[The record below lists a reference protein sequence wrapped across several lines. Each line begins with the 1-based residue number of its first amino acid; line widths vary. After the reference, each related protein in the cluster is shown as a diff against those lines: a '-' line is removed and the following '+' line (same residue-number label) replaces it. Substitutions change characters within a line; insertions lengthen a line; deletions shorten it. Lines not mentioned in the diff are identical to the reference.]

1 MVSNRITEGVGKK
14 IVEAL
19 KQQSDIEI
27 QNVVENPVPVAEEHP
42 APAEDEII
50 YNEEEPIYE
59 TTNEEVVVNQ
69 ENTEEEPVKEN
80 YDNYLKLLMLI
91 QEELPEILNE
101 VYMLLITLINDK
113 KLNKV
118 ATRKSLATITKD
130 NKMFIVTFNII
141 LLNDLEKK
149 KNDK

>member
-1 MVSNRITEGVGKK
+1 MKLLIEITNEK
-14 IVEAL
+14 EQ
-19 KQQSDIEI
+19 KQGYDIEI
-27 QNVVENPVPVAEEHP
+27 
-42 APAEDEII
+42 
-50 YNEEEPIYE
+50 
-59 TTNEEVVVNQ
+59 
-69 ENTEEEPVKEN
+69 KEN

-141 LLNDLEKK
+141 LLNDLEKE
-149 KNDK
+149 KNNK

>member
-1 MVSNRITEGVGKK
+1 MKLLIEITNEK
-14 IVEAL
+14 EQ
-19 KQQSDIEI
+19 KQGYDIEI
-27 QNVVENPVPVAEEHP
+27 
-42 APAEDEII
+42 
-50 YNEEEPIYE
+50 
-59 TTNEEVVVNQ
+59 
-69 ENTEEEPVKEN
+69 KEN
-80 YDNYLKLLMLI
+80 YDNYIKLLMLI

-113 KLNKV
+113 KLNKI

-141 LLNDLEKK
+141 LLNDLEKE

>member
-1 MVSNRITEGVGKK
+1 MK
-14 IVEAL
+14 L
-19 KQQSDIEI
+19 LIEI
-27 QNVVENPVPVAEEHP
+27 
-42 APAEDEII
+42 
-50 YNEEEPIYE
+50 
-59 TTNEEVVVNQ
+59 TNEKEQ
-69 ENTEEEPVKEN
+69 KQSYDIDVKEN

-101 VYMLLITLINDK
+101 VYMLLVTLINDK

-141 LLNDLEKK
+141 LLNDLEKE

>member
-1 MVSNRITEGVGKK
+1 MKLLIEIKNEK
-14 IVEAL
+14 EQ
-19 KQQSDIEI
+19 KQAYDIEI
-27 QNVVENPVPVAEEHP
+27 
-42 APAEDEII
+42 
-50 YNEEEPIYE
+50 
-59 TTNEEVVVNQ
+59 
-69 ENTEEEPVKEN
+69 KEN

-118 ATRKSLATITKD
+118 AARKSLATITKD
-130 NKMFIVTFNII
+130 NKMLIVTFNII
-141 LLNDLEKK
+141 LLNDLEKE

>member
-1 MVSNRITEGVGKK
+1 MK
-14 IVEAL
+14 L
-19 KQQSDIEI
+19 LIEI
-27 QNVVENPVPVAEEHP
+27 
-42 APAEDEII
+42 
-50 YNEEEPIYE
+50 
-59 TTNEEVVVNQ
+59 TNEKEQ
-69 ENTEEEPVKEN
+69 KQSYDIDVKEN
-80 YDNYLKLLMLI
+80 YDNYLKLLSII

-141 LLNDLEKK
+141 LLNDLEKE
-149 KNDK
+149 KNGK

>member
-1 MVSNRITEGVGKK
+1 MKLLIEITNE
-14 IVEAL
+14 
-19 KQQSDIEI
+19 KQQKQGYDIEI
-27 QNVVENPVPVAEEHP
+27 
-42 APAEDEII
+42 
-50 YNEEEPIYE
+50 
-59 TTNEEVVVNQ
+59 
-69 ENTEEEPVKEN
+69 KEN

-141 LLNDLEKK
+141 LLNDLEKE
-149 KNDK
+149 KNNK

>member
-1 MVSNRITEGVGKK
+1 MK
-14 IVEAL
+14 L
-19 KQQSDIEI
+19 LIEI
-27 QNVVENPVPVAEEHP
+27 
-42 APAEDEII
+42 
-50 YNEEEPIYE
+50 
-59 TTNEEVVVNQ
+59 TNEKEQ
-69 ENTEEEPVKEN
+69 KQGYDIDVKEN
-80 YDNYLKLLMLI
+80 YDNYLKLLFII

-141 LLNDLEKK
+141 LLNDLEKE

>member
-1 MVSNRITEGVGKK
+1 MKLLIEITNE
-14 IVEAL
+14 
-19 KQQSDIEI
+19 KQQKQGYDIDI
-27 QNVVENPVPVAEEHP
+27 
-42 APAEDEII
+42 
-50 YNEEEPIYE
+50 
-59 TTNEEVVVNQ
+59 
-69 ENTEEEPVKEN
+69 KEN
-80 YDNYLKLLMLI
+80 YDNYLKLLSII

-118 ATRKSLATITKD
+118 AARKSLATITKD

-141 LLNDLEKK
+141 LLNDLEKE

>member
-1 MVSNRITEGVGKK
+1 MKLLIEITNE
-14 IVEAL
+14 
-19 KQQSDIEI
+19 KQQKQGYDIEI
-27 QNVVENPVPVAEEHP
+27 
-42 APAEDEII
+42 
-50 YNEEEPIYE
+50 
-59 TTNEEVVVNQ
+59 
-69 ENTEEEPVKEN
+69 KEN

-141 LLNDLEKK
+141 LLNDLEKE

>member
-1 MVSNRITEGVGKK
+1 MK
-14 IVEAL
+14 L
-19 KQQSDIEI
+19 LIEI
-27 QNVVENPVPVAEEHP
+27 
-42 APAEDEII
+42 
-50 YNEEEPIYE
+50 
-59 TTNEEVVVNQ
+59 TNEKEQ
-69 ENTEEEPVKEN
+69 KQGYDIDVKEN
-80 YDNYLKLLMLI
+80 YDNYLKLLYII

-141 LLNDLEKK
+141 LLNDLEKE
-149 KNDK
+149 KNNK

>member
-1 MVSNRITEGVGKK
+1 MKLLIEIKNEK
-14 IVEAL
+14 EQ
-19 KQQSDIEI
+19 KQSYDIEI
-27 QNVVENPVPVAEEHP
+27 
-42 APAEDEII
+42 
-50 YNEEEPIYE
+50 
-59 TTNEEVVVNQ
+59 
-69 ENTEEEPVKEN
+69 KEN

-118 ATRKSLATITKD
+118 AARKSLATITKD
-130 NKMFIVTFNII
+130 NKMLIVTFNII
-141 LLNDLEKK
+141 LLNDSEKE

>member
-1 MVSNRITEGVGKK
+1 MKLLIEITNEK
-14 IVEAL
+14 EQ
-19 KQQSDIEI
+19 KQGYDIEI
-27 QNVVENPVPVAEEHP
+27 
-42 APAEDEII
+42 
-50 YNEEEPIYE
+50 
-59 TTNEEVVVNQ
+59 
-69 ENTEEEPVKEN
+69 KEN
-80 YDNYLKLLMLI
+80 YDNYLKLLYII

-141 LLNDLEKK
+141 LLNDLEKE

>member
-1 MVSNRITEGVGKK
+1 MK
-14 IVEAL
+14 L
-19 KQQSDIEI
+19 LIEI
-27 QNVVENPVPVAEEHP
+27 
-42 APAEDEII
+42 
-50 YNEEEPIYE
+50 
-59 TTNEEVVVNQ
+59 TNEKEQ
-69 ENTEEEPVKEN
+69 KQGYDIDVKEN
-80 YDNYLKLLMLI
+80 YDNYLKLLSII

-118 ATRKSLATITKD
+118 ATRKSIATITKD

-141 LLNDLEKK
+141 LLNDLEKE

>member
-1 MVSNRITEGVGKK
+1 MK
-14 IVEAL
+14 L
-19 KQQSDIEI
+19 LIEI
-27 QNVVENPVPVAEEHP
+27 
-42 APAEDEII
+42 
-50 YNEEEPIYE
+50 
-59 TTNEEVVVNQ
+59 TNEKEQ
-69 ENTEEEPVKEN
+69 KQGYDIDVKEN
-80 YDNYLKLLMLI
+80 YDNYLKLLYII

-141 LLNDLEKK
+141 LLNDLEKE

>member
-1 MVSNRITEGVGKK
+1 MKLLIEITNEK
-14 IVEAL
+14 EQ
-19 KQQSDIEI
+19 KQGYDIEI
-27 QNVVENPVPVAEEHP
+27 
-42 APAEDEII
+42 
-50 YNEEEPIYE
+50 
-59 TTNEEVVVNQ
+59 
-69 ENTEEEPVKEN
+69 KEN
-80 YDNYLKLLMLI
+80 YDNYIKLLMLI

-113 KLNKV
+113 KLHKV

-141 LLNDLEKK
+141 LLNDLEKE

>member
-1 MVSNRITEGVGKK
+1 MKLLIEITNEK
-14 IVEAL
+14 EQ
-19 KQQSDIEI
+19 KQGYDIEI
-27 QNVVENPVPVAEEHP
+27 
-42 APAEDEII
+42 
-50 YNEEEPIYE
+50 
-59 TTNEEVVVNQ
+59 
-69 ENTEEEPVKEN
+69 KEN

-118 ATRKSLATITKD
+118 AARKSLATITKD
-130 NKMFIVTFNII
+130 NKMLIVTFNII
-141 LLNDLEKK
+141 LLNDSEKE

>member
-1 MVSNRITEGVGKK
+1 MKLLIEITNE
-14 IVEAL
+14 
-19 KQQSDIEI
+19 KQQKQGYDIEI
-27 QNVVENPVPVAEEHP
+27 
-42 APAEDEII
+42 
-50 YNEEEPIYE
+50 
-59 TTNEEVVVNQ
+59 
-69 ENTEEEPVKEN
+69 KEN
-80 YDNYLKLLMLI
+80 YDNYLKLLYII

-118 ATRKSLATITKD
+118 AARKSLATITKD

-141 LLNDLEKK
+141 LLNDLEKE

>member
-1 MVSNRITEGVGKK
+1 MKLLIEITNEK
-14 IVEAL
+14 EQ
-19 KQQSDIEI
+19 KQGYDIEI
-27 QNVVENPVPVAEEHP
+27 
-42 APAEDEII
+42 
-50 YNEEEPIYE
+50 
-59 TTNEEVVVNQ
+59 
-69 ENTEEEPVKEN
+69 KEN
-80 YDNYLKLLMLI
+80 YNNYLKLLMLI

-141 LLNDLEKK
+141 LLNDLEKE

>member
-1 MVSNRITEGVGKK
+1 MKLLIEITNE
-14 IVEAL
+14 
-19 KQQSDIEI
+19 KQQKQGYDIDI
-27 QNVVENPVPVAEEHP
+27 
-42 APAEDEII
+42 
-50 YNEEEPIYE
+50 
-59 TTNEEVVVNQ
+59 
-69 ENTEEEPVKEN
+69 KEN
-80 YDNYLKLLMLI
+80 YDNYIKLLMLI

-118 ATRKSLATITKD
+118 ATRKSLATVTKD

-141 LLNDLEKK
+141 LLNDLEKE

>member
-1 MVSNRITEGVGKK
+1 MKLLIEITNEK
-14 IVEAL
+14 EQ
-19 KQQSDIEI
+19 KQGYDIEI
-27 QNVVENPVPVAEEHP
+27 
-42 APAEDEII
+42 
-50 YNEEEPIYE
+50 
-59 TTNEEVVVNQ
+59 
-69 ENTEEEPVKEN
+69 KEN
-80 YDNYLKLLMLI
+80 YDNYLKLLSII

-141 LLNDLEKK
+141 LLNDLEKE

>member
-1 MVSNRITEGVGKK
+1 MKLLIEITNE
-14 IVEAL
+14 
-19 KQQSDIEI
+19 KQQKQGYDIDI
-27 QNVVENPVPVAEEHP
+27 
-42 APAEDEII
+42 
-50 YNEEEPIYE
+50 
-59 TTNEEVVVNQ
+59 
-69 ENTEEEPVKEN
+69 KEN
-80 YDNYLKLLMLI
+80 YNNYLKLLFII

-141 LLNDLEKK
+141 LLNDLEKE
-149 KNDK
+149 KNNK

>member
-1 MVSNRITEGVGKK
+1 MKLLIEITNE
-14 IVEAL
+14 
-19 KQQSDIEI
+19 KQQKQGYDIEI
-27 QNVVENPVPVAEEHP
+27 
-42 APAEDEII
+42 
-50 YNEEEPIYE
+50 
-59 TTNEEVVVNQ
+59 
-69 ENTEEEPVKEN
+69 KEN
-80 YDNYLKLLMLI
+80 YDNYLKLLYII

-149 KNDK
+149 KNNK

>member
-1 MVSNRITEGVGKK
+1 MK
-14 IVEAL
+14 L
-19 KQQSDIEI
+19 LIEI
-27 QNVVENPVPVAEEHP
+27 
-42 APAEDEII
+42 
-50 YNEEEPIYE
+50 
-59 TTNEEVVVNQ
+59 TNEKEQ
-69 ENTEEEPVKEN
+69 KQGYDIDVKEN
-80 YDNYLKLLMLI
+80 YDNYLKLLSII

-141 LLNDLEKK
+141 LI
-149 KNDK
+149 KNQAEEIK

>member
-1 MVSNRITEGVGKK
+1 MK
-14 IVEAL
+14 L
-19 KQQSDIEI
+19 LIEI
-27 QNVVENPVPVAEEHP
+27 
-42 APAEDEII
+42 
-50 YNEEEPIYE
+50 
-59 TTNEEVVVNQ
+59 TNEKEQ
-69 ENTEEEPVKEN
+69 KQGYDIDIKEN
-80 YDNYLKLLMLI
+80 YDNYLKLLMII
-91 QEELPEILNE
+91 QEEIPEILNE

-141 LLNDLEKK
+141 LLNDLEKE

>member
-1 MVSNRITEGVGKK
+1 MK
-14 IVEAL
+14 L
-19 KQQSDIEI
+19 LIEI
-27 QNVVENPVPVAEEHP
+27 
-42 APAEDEII
+42 
-50 YNEEEPIYE
+50 
-59 TTNEEVVVNQ
+59 TNEKEQ
-69 ENTEEEPVKEN
+69 KQGYDIDVKEN
-80 YDNYLKLLMLI
+80 YDNYLKLLYII

-101 VYMLLITLINDK
+101 VYMLLITLLNDK

-141 LLNDLEKK
+141 LLNDLEKE

>member
-1 MVSNRITEGVGKK
+1 MKLLIEITNE
-14 IVEAL
+14 
-19 KQQSDIEI
+19 KQQKQGYDIDI
-27 QNVVENPVPVAEEHP
+27 
-42 APAEDEII
+42 
-50 YNEEEPIYE
+50 
-59 TTNEEVVVNQ
+59 
-69 ENTEEEPVKEN
+69 KEN

-101 VYMLLITLINDK
+101 VYILLVTLINDK
-113 KLNKV
+113 KLKKV

-141 LLNDLEKK
+141 LLNDLEKE